1 MVANTE
7 SRILKRVGDV
17 PPAPKG
23 GLTKV
28 GEDGNQYTVIGGAI
42 Q

>member
-17 PPAPKG
+17 PPAP
-23 GLTKV
+23 
-28 GEDGNQYTVIGGAI
+28 EDGVYEDDQGNQYTVIGGAI